1 MSSKYRLLK
10 NRGFR
15 CDFNPNRS
23 LGLAW
28 ILFFR
33 RKDYSYRLFQTLLL
47 CSWRVSSEGV
57 HMSGIWHMPKNPPR
71 RGERFP
77 LMWGFIPHGRG
88 EILSMK
94 MVFFGT
100 ADIIRGFM
108 VSLYVKGKENG
119 EVRTIRNET
128 TYPIHGKYPL
138 KHWKS
143 SVLVRACPCLSVAV
157 IICHGRSQTNTD
169 WKPKLGRAVLA

>member
-1 MSSKYRLLK
+1 MSSKYQLLQ

-47 CSWRVSSEGV
+47 CSWRVSPEGV

-88 EILSMK
+88 RFWAWKWCFPDQKSQHARLEVQTERM
-94 MVFFGT
+94 MDFN
-100 ADIIRGFM
+100 
-108 VSLYVKGKENG
+108 SL
-119 EVRTIRNET
+119 
-128 TYPIHGKYPL
+128 
-138 KHWKS
+138 
-143 SVLVRACPCLSVAV
+143 
-157 IICHGRSQTNTD
+157 
-169 WKPKLGRAVLA
+169 WKPSEARAIRCDAHFKSLQMSDEPTFCPFFFLIFKK